1 MQRFVARLLLS
12 VFFLTTIAP
21 MALAAAQPTP
31 QHCDRKPLAT
41 EPAPSGMHCHEA
53 AAHAHHGMAAEP
65 APVAPPRSNDLQ
77 FRSNNCCN
85 NHDCCNSTVRAQWAQ
100 FVPAISA
107 AAMDSLQLAASASPN
122 SGRLSSLFDD
132 HSGRAPPAL

>member
-1 MQRFVARLLLS
+1 MQRLVARLLLS
-12 VFFLTTIAP
+12 VFLLTTIAP

-31 QHCDRKPLAT
+31 QHCDRKPLAA

-53 AAHAHHGMAAEP
+53 AAHAHHGMAAP
-65 APVAPPRSNDLQ
+65 ATTPFSSDRQ

-85 NHDCCNSTVRAQWAQ
+85 NHDCCNSTVRAHWAQ
-100 FVPAISA
+100 FIPAVSA
-107 AAMDSLQLAASASPN
+107 AAMDSVQRPAGTVPD